1 MGILAVVLVASWF
14 SANAE
19 FVNTSN
25 EQQADGY
32 FWSQINCREAIPGL
46 PALKIVTPTGK
57 ELVCNKLV
65 K

>member
-32 FWSQINCREAIPGL
+32 FWSQLNCREAIPGL